1 MGAGR
6 KKGGLGFR
14 GFGFGGF
21 GLRVY
26 PKSGPLLA
34 TILHF
39 CYNKTQQGLKMIIFN
54 IAPTGNQKP

>member
-1 MGAGR
+1 MLAEKRGF
-6 KKGGLGFR
+6 GFR

-26 PKSGPLLA
+26 PKSGSSLA
-34 TILHF
+34 AILHIS
-39 CYNKTQQGLKMIIFN
+39 YNKTQKGLKMIIIN